1 MPFSSRKKALVRGDL
16 GVAVDEYRKSPAS
29 FGWIAEKILRPI
41 IVPMQSSEFPV
52 IPIEAML
59 SSQDTKRAMRG
70 FYNRSDY
77 EVEMG
82 FYATKENGWEEL
94 IDERELKLYRNLFD
108 AELIAVNRALGII
121 LRSQEMR
128 VAKKLFNAANFDG
141 GGLDVEWST
150 HATATPIDD
159 IGEAVDA
166 VRSKCGMIPDTLI
179 LPYNAFKNIRR
190 CKQVSDLL
198 KYTFPG
204 KDINS
209 MTAEQLAQ
217 VLDVQRVL
225 VGDEQV
231 NTAKKGKSAVLGEI
245 WDDEYALLTCT
256 AQGDS
261 FDEPCVGRIVRWS
274 EESGDGEGGT
284 IVEQYY
290 VDGNRS
296 DTYRVRNDSDELLLK
311 TYDDA
316 GSVKSDIAKSVSYLF
331 SNVTA

>member
-1 MPFSSRKKALVRGDL
+1 MPFSARKKALVRGDL
-16 GVAVDEYRKSPAS
+16 GVAVDEYRQGPMA
-29 FGWIAEKILRPI
+29 FGWIAEKILKPMV
-41 IVPMQSSEFPV
+41 VPMQSSEFPV

-59 SSQDTKRAMRG
+59 SQQNTKRAMRG

-82 FYATKENGWEEL
+82 FYSTKENGWEEL

-108 AELIAVNRALGII
+108 AEIIAVNRATGII
-121 LRSQEMR
+121 MRAQEMR
-128 VAKKLFNAANFDG
+128 VAAKLFNAANFDG
-141 GGLDVEWST
+141 AGVTVPWST
-150 HATATPIDD
+150 LATATPISD
-159 IGEAVDA
+159 IAAAINV
-166 VRSKCGMIPDTLI
+166 VRGKCGMIPDTLV
-179 LPYNAFKNIRR
+179 LPYAAFQNVRR
-190 CKQVSDLL
+190 CAQVSELL

-217 VLDVQRVL
+217 VLDVQRIV

-231 NTAKKGKSAVLGEI
+231 NIAKKGKAAILGEI
-245 WDDEYALLTCT
+245 WNPEYALLTST
-256 AQGDS
+256 AQSES
-261 FDEPCVGRIVRWS
+261 FDEPCIGRIVRWD
-274 EESGDGEGGT
+274 EESGAGEGGT

-311 TYDDA
+311 TYDDTGA
-316 GSVKSDIAKSVSYLF
+316 VKSDIAKSVSYLF
-331 SNVTA
+331 SNITD